1 MSPFFPSPTLAC
13 TWYVV
18 YKPKHS
24 YTACLFDAY
33 IAAAIGVFFFQEY
46 EPLSGKHE
54 VVYRGD
60 DPWEV
65 RREGGGVF
73 VLCAGAAGL

>member
-1 MSPFFPSPTLAC
+1 MVLRNSILHMVFDSYITGAIPS
-13 TWYVV
+13 
-18 YKPKHS
+18 
-24 YTACLFDAY
+24 
-33 IAAAIGVFFFQEY
+33 FFFCFLQEY

-65 RREGGGVF
+65 RREGGD
-73 VLCAGAAGL
+73 VLFFLVCVRELPACWWRGGDSS